1 MDDVLDNKGTL
12 KFSTRTCWPRV
23 QSDPF
28 WPSVL
33 HIFHWYKKQFS
44 KDKRPSGPVKIIRGQ
59 TIQHTWDMTES
70 FIIHERGLNSVSPRP
85 EPLQVQPQ
93 HIRSTSCMSA
103 FRYLWKWQWRRGEG
117 GGGGYMD
124 SKVTVWAGLAP
135 KTTFLLLA
143 SFSLAKQLNGG
154 GRGQGG
160 GEVQTPSLDLPLYI
174 IYTTSKEYFF
184 ATVGRNFWKC
194 KFHNRATDRKIIIHR
209 SVLKKRLYVEFTA
222 VHVAQNSFFEFT
234 VS

>member
-1 MDDVLDNKGTL
+1 MKVAVKKG
-12 KFSTRTCWPRV
+12 
-23 QSDPF
+23 
-28 WPSVL
+28 
-33 HIFHWYKKQFS
+33 
-44 KDKRPSGPVKIIRGQ
+44 G
-59 TIQHTWDMTES
+59 
-70 FIIHERGLNSVSPRP
+70 
-85 EPLQVQPQ
+85 
-93 HIRSTSCMSA
+93 
-103 FRYLWKWQWRRGEG
+103 G

-184 ATVGRNFWKC
+184 ATVGRNF
-194 KFHNRATDRKIIIHR
+194 
-209 SVLKKRLYVEFTA
+209 
-222 VHVAQNSFFEFT
+222 
-234 VS
+234 